1 MIRRYIPFVMLAAM
15 SMPAMAQGTAN
26 IDSRSMTIEGEYRPT
41 VTQAYKI
48 AAEPA
53 PFEPVKQ
60 KTAVSYLND
69 PVSYPFGSSPSLDV
83 LSATSDSLYRNRW
96 WGYASLGYG
105 LRNLADANLDAGFDL
120 TRNSQLR
127 FQGNMG
133 GWNTTTLN
141 DWRSRMRAGD
151 MNASYTFTGKK
162 LNLGVNAGMAGDRH
176 NYMPGSKMTD
186 AISANSNLMEKD
198 RSMHAGAEV
207 EVSINRVNVQA
218 EASVTST
225 SRKGLSV
232 NGKEVSGSE
241 NVIRVNTEA
250 SFPFR
255 ESALGVQV
263 NYKGVMQDRT
273 AVNGDKY
280 NNTNTVSLVP
290 YWSWYRWRIEARL
303 GMNIDFRM
311 NQYYNFLISPQ
322 ATAIVR
328 FRDDLNFFTSVTG
341 GNVDY
346 DMYHLNGI
354 SPYWT
359 DEKRIEDGYN
369 IIDMCGGI
377 FYHPDTWVSVSLK
390 AGFRNTLNEV
400 FQVRSD
406 SAIVT
411 SLMKQETSNVF
422 YAGFATDMVISNMA
436 QFRGELE
443 YNFYKGKYTGDKMA
457 LKPLIDASA
466 YLTVKPVDRLDVTAS
481 YRLMY
486 FNVVRNRRMQMV
498 NDLTLRADYLLNF
511 QAVPKCL
518 RTMSAFV
525 EGEHLLGSDFYY
537 WAGYP
542 CIKPGFM
549 LGVSYRF

>member
-15 SMPAMAQGTAN
+15 GMPAMAQGTAN
-26 IDSRSMTIEGEYRPT
+26 IDSRSMTIEGDYRPT

-69 PVSYPFGSSPSLDV
+69 PVSFPFGSSPSLDV
-83 LSATSDSLYRNRW
+83 LSETSDSLYRNRW

-105 LRNLADANLDAGFDL
+105 LRNLTDVNLDAGFDL
-120 TRNSQLR
+120 TKNSQVRL
-127 FQGNMG
+127 QGNLG
-133 GWNTTTLN
+133 GWNTRTLN

-151 MNASYTFTGKK
+151 VNAQYTFTGEK
-162 LNLGVNAGMAGDRH
+162 LNLGFNAGYAGDRH
-176 NYMPGSKMTD
+176 NYMPGRKMTD
-186 AISANSNLMEKD
+186 AINANSNLFQKD
-198 RSMHAGAEV
+198 NTVKLGAEV
-207 EVSINRVNVQA
+207 GVSINNVNVTA
-218 EASVTST
+218 NASLVSGK
-225 SRKGLSV
+225 RKGLV
-232 NGKEVSGSE
+232 LNGQGNDGSE
-241 NVIRVNTEA
+241 DVVRVNTEA
-250 SFPFR
+250 SFPWR
-255 ESALGVQV
+255 DNVLGLQV
-263 NYKGVMQDRT
+263 NWKGVSQDRV
-273 AVNGDKY
+273 ALNGDRYK
-280 NNTNTVSLVP
+280 NTNTVSLVP
-290 YWSWYRWRIEARL
+290 YWSWYRWRIEAKL

-346 DMYHLNGI
+346 DMYHLGGI

-369 IIDMCGGI
+369 VLDMCGGI
-377 FYHPDTWVSVSLK
+377 FYHPDTWVSLSIK
-390 AGFRNTLNEV
+390 TGFRNTLDEV
-400 FQVRSD
+400 FQVRLD
-406 SAIVT
+406 SVVV
-411 SLMKQETSNVF
+411 SSVMKQETSNVF
-422 YAGFATDMVISNMA
+422 YASFATDMVVSNIA

-457 LKPLIDASA
+457 LKPLVDAGA
-466 YLTVKPVDRLDVTAS
+466 YVTVKPIANMDITAN

-486 FNVVRNRRMQMV
+486 FNVVRNRRMQTV
-498 NDLTLRADYLLNF
+498 NDLTIRADYRLNMP
-511 QAVPKCL
+511 AIPNCL
-518 RTMSAFV
+518 RSMSVFA

-549 LGVSYRF
+549 LGAAYRF